1 MTVSRP
7 TIKNQKVDGGSIP
20 GSICPFPQIL
30 GIILLF
36 TGLWNY
42 PAHKSWPHHILRLT
56 SPFVMAHVGG
66 ETVQYPVGLLGIE
79 ISLSTLPPRFLF
91 AGKSP
96 ASVTFSDFQRA
107 VALWLLIKGGAA
119 KKPPEPC
126 SCPNLVKSL
135 QLWIIVTKPFIK
147 SSKVGHIAFWGRT
160 LVCLPLPG

>member
-1 MTVSRP
+1 MTHHRHHDSF
-7 TIKNQKVDGGSIP
+7 KADHQKPKSGWWFNSWKYLP
-20 GSICPFPQIL
+20 LPQIV

-66 ETVQYPVGLLGIE
+66 ETVQDPVGPLGIE

-119 KKPPEPC
+119 KKPPEAGLKEPRSSSRRLPETRLEEWRPC
-126 SCPNLVKSL
+126 THPNLVS
-135 QLWIIVTKPFIK
+135 
-147 SSKVGHIAFWGRT
+147 T
-160 LVCLPLPG
+160 LTLELL

>member
-119 KKPPEPC
+119 KKPPEAGLKEPEKLLKKT
-126 SCPNLVKSL
+126 SWDQIRGLEALHTP
-135 QLWIIVTKPFIK
+135 
-147 SSKVGHIAFWGRT
+147 
-160 LVCLPLPG
+160 